1 MDQPTLLVA
10 TTSAATSPGLESP
23 LLNNAE
29 LSTQA
34 PSLVQY
40 HAHTTIEVSAGC
52 ARVDDVA
59 RKERVEDVDSN
70 RCSRWTN
77 VIACH
82 RKAAQ
87 PSRELSRTILPWSSI
102 VRNSGDQ
109 LDAAPLTKSK
119 IADRYAEPWDRPRG
133 VAVGDF
139 RFRA

>member
-1 MDQPTLLVA
+1 MNVTQYALELAGSTIDSGHREHTTNHAAASIPMDQPTLLVA

-59 RKERVEDVDSN
+59 RKERVEDVGSN
-70 RCSRWTN
+70 SLFGT
-77 VIACH
+77 VF
-82 RKAAQ
+82 
-87 PSRELSRTILPWSSI
+87 LS
-102 VRNSGDQ
+102 
-109 LDAAPLTKSK
+109 
-119 IADRYAEPWDRPRG
+119 
-133 VAVGDF
+133 
-139 RFRA
+139 

>member
-1 MDQPTLLVA
+1 MGDVRGRWPATFDMNVTQYALELAASTIHSGHREHTTNHAAASIPMDQPTLLVA

-52 ARVDDVA
+52 ARVD
-59 RKERVEDVDSN
+59 
-70 RCSRWTN
+70 
-77 VIACH
+77 
-82 RKAAQ
+82 
-87 PSRELSRTILPWSSI
+87 
-102 VRNSGDQ
+102 
-109 LDAAPLTKSK
+109 
-119 IADRYAEPWDRPRG
+119 AEPWDRPRG